1 MIEIFGVIGYP
12 LKHSLSP
19 VMHNAA
25 FRAIN
30 YNGIY
35 LPFEVRREELKS
47 AVAGA
52 KALNIKGMNV
62 TIPYKEEIAR
72 FFKPDRAVEEIG
84 ACNTVLIEKG
94 ECYNTDVYGIIQS
107 LKNSGIGTS
116 GMKVVVI
123 GAGGAGKAC
132 IYALRDKNEVYL
144 TNRTVKRGVRV
155 ARKFGVEFL
164 RFEDLEKFSFDL
176 VVNATPVGM
185 KGFPSNIFFSLEVI
199 KRANAV
205 FDMVYNPPE
214 TFLLKKAKEFGC
226 KTINGIEML
235 VYQGAKA
242 FEMFTGREAPVDVMR
257 KAVISELNKVT

>member
-25 FRAIN
+25 FREIN
-30 YNGIY
+30 YNGVY
-35 LPFEVRREELKS
+35 LLFEVRREELRS
-47 AVAGA
+47 AIAGA
-52 KALNIKGMNV
+52 KALNIKGLNV
-62 TIPYKEEIAR
+62 TIPYKEEIAEL
-72 FFKPDRAVEEIG
+72 FKPDKTVQEIG

-94 ECYNTDVYGIIQS
+94 ECYNTDVYGIVQS
-107 LKNSGIGTS
+107 LKESGIGTS

-132 IYALRDKNEVYL
+132 IYALRDKNDVYL
-144 TNRTVKRGVRV
+144 TNRTVERGLKV

-164 RFEDLEKFSFDL
+164 RFEDLENFSFDL
-176 VVNATPVGM
+176 VVNATPIGM
-185 KGFPSNIFFSLEVI
+185 KGFPSDLPFSLRVI
-199 KRANAV
+199 ERAKAV

-214 TFLLKKAKEFGC
+214 TLLLKKAKEFGC
-226 KTINGIEML
+226 KTINGVDML

-242 FEMFTGREAPVDVMR
+242 FEIFTGKVAPVDVMR
-257 KAVISELNKVT
+257 KAVISELEKIT